1 MRWLDYPFYRILL
14 FLIAGILFSRFIEVD
29 STLFIYVICGA
40 VLCAMLVL
48 LIGRFTFGFKAVF
61 ALSVYSFFFFIGG
74 AHLYFQNELG
84 SDHFIKK
91 QTQGQDHVLQLKL
104 SQRLTPNKF
113 NDRFYAQVLALD
125 QEAVSGNTL
134 VLFKRADS
142 LGYKVGD
149 RLTVYDDV
157 NLPAFAR
164 NPGDFDYR
172 KYLKSIDVYGQ
183 VYVDKP
189 RILNYTSGEGDLG
202 FLLQLR
208 KTILNKLAKSGLRNR
223 PKAMIEAL
231 VLGQRQNVD
240 PEVTKSFRDAGV
252 IHILAL
258 SGLHVGIILLILRFL
273 TRRLL
278 RLKYGR
284 WIQSA
289 VLVIL
294 LWSFALL
301 TGMSPSIMRAV
312 TMFSFVAVGMNLKRK
327 GSVYHS
333 LTLSAFVLLLLDPRL
348 LFQVGFQLSYMAVFS
363 IVLIQ
368 PVISGLWVIP
378 RKNWLTSVARKLWG
392 IFTVTLSAQIG
403 VAGISLFYFHQIPGL
418 FIFGNM
424 LLLPILP
431 LIIGA
436 SLLLII
442 LLMIDLPS
450 LWLATVLNY
459 ILEWIIR
466 IVGKISSYDDFI
478 LKDIHLTLAETIL
491 GYVALFSFVLFVL
504 PYFKRSKRERFYLKK
519 PNWMLHLSVVS
530 LVLLFGIKGFESYS
544 SSKDR
549 FLVLHQATGSAVSV
563 SNKTNAVLFTDLHVM
578 DSTRAFNS
586 LNRLKA
592 IENNRGKEL
601 VLDSLKNVVGYKG
614 DQLIV
619 IDENGV
625 YNTEIKNATVLL
637 SHSPKINLERLI
649 LDLNPKLI
657 IADGSNYRNVVNTWK
672 ATCDKMNVKLLN
684 TYEAGAIEVN

>member
-14 FLIAGILFSRFIEVD
+14 FLIAGILFSRFIEID
-29 STLFIYVICGA
+29 STLFIYAICGA
-40 VLCAMLVL
+40 VLCAMIVL
-48 LIGRFTFGFKAVF
+48 LIGKFSFVFKGVF

-84 SDHFIKK
+84 ANHFIQK

-113 NDRFYAQVLALD
+113 NDRFYAQVIALD

-189 RILNYTSGEGDLG
+189 RILSYTSGEGDLG

-208 KTILNKLAKSGLRNR
+208 KTILTKLAGSGLRDR

-289 VLVIL
+289 VLIIL

-333 LTLSAFVLLLLDPRL
+333 LTLSAFVLLLYDPRL

-368 PVISGLWVIP
+368 PVIAGLWTWRNKV
-378 RKNWLTSVARKLWG
+378 KDFLWS

-403 VAGISLFYFHQIPGL
+403 VAGISLFYFHQFPGL
-418 FIFGNM
+418 FILGNL
-424 LLLPILP
+424 LLLPLLP
-431 LIIGA
+431 FIIGA
-436 SLLLII
+436 SLLLIF
-442 LLMIDLPS
+442 LLLIGFPTGWLTTSLNTVLEFIIETVARISSWDAFIIKEVHVS
-450 LWLATVLNY
+450 LW
-459 ILEWIIR
+459 
-466 IVGKISSYDDFI
+466 
-478 LKDIHLTLAETIL
+478 ETIL
-491 GYVALFSFVLFVL
+491 TYVALFSFILFLL

-530 LVLLFGIKGFESYS
+530 LILLFGIKGFESYS

-563 SNKTNAVLFTDLHVM
+563 SNKNHATLFADLHVM
-578 DSTRAFNS
+578 DSIRAMNS
-586 LNRLKA
+586 LERLKA

-601 VLDSLKNVVGYKG
+601 ILDSLKNVISYK
-614 DQLIV
+614 DAQLIV
-619 IDENGV
+619 VDQNGI
-625 YNTEIKNATVLL
+625 YNTDIKNATILL

-649 LDLNPKLI
+649 LELNPKLI
-657 IADGSNYRNVVNTWK
+657 IADGSNYRNVVEAWK
-672 ATCDKMNVKLLN
+672 MTCDKRKVELLN
-684 TYEAGAIEVN
+684 TYEVGAIDIN

>member
-14 FLIAGILFSRFIEVD
+14 FLIAGILFSRFIEID
-29 STLFIYVICGA
+29 STLFIYAICGA
-40 VLCAMLVL
+40 VLCAMIVL
-48 LIGRFTFGFKAVF
+48 LIGKFSFVFKGVF

-84 SDHFIKK
+84 ANHFIQK

-113 NDRFYAQVLALD
+113 NDRFYAQVIALD

-189 RILNYTSGEGDLG
+189 RILSYTSGEGDLG

-208 KTILNKLAKSGLRNR
+208 KTILTKLAGSGLRDR

-289 VLVIL
+289 VLIIL

-333 LTLSAFVLLLLDPRL
+333 LTLSAFVLLLYDPRL

-368 PVISGLWVIP
+368 PVIAGLWTWRNKV
-378 RKNWLTSVARKLWG
+378 KDFLWS

-403 VAGISLFYFHQIPGL
+403 VAGISLFYFHQFPGL
-418 FIFGNM
+418 FILGNM
-424 LLLPILP
+424 LLLPLLP
-431 LIIGA
+431 FIIGA
-436 SLLLII
+436 SLLLIF
-442 LLMIDLPS
+442 LLLIGFPTGWLTTSLNTVLEFIIETVARISSWDSFIIKEVHVS
-450 LWLATVLNY
+450 LW
-459 ILEWIIR
+459 
-466 IVGKISSYDDFI
+466 
-478 LKDIHLTLAETIL
+478 ETIL
-491 GYVALFSFVLFVL
+491 TYVALFSFILFLL

-530 LVLLFGIKGFESYS
+530 LILLFGIKGFESYS

-563 SNKTNAVLFTDLHVM
+563 SNKNHATLFADLHVM
-578 DSTRAFNS
+578 DSIRAMNS
-586 LNRLKA
+586 LERLKA

-601 VLDSLKNVVGYKG
+601 ILDSLKNVISYK
-614 DQLIV
+614 DAQLIV
-619 IDENGV
+619 VDQNGI
-625 YNTEIKNATVLL
+625 YNTDIKKATILL

-649 LDLNPKLI
+649 LELNPKLI
-657 IADGSNYRNVVNTWK
+657 IADGSNYRNVVEAWK
-672 ATCDKMNVKLLN
+672 MTCDKRKVELLN
-684 TYEAGAIEVN
+684 TYEVGAIDIN

>member
-14 FLIAGILFSRFIEVD
+14 FLIAGILFSRFIEID
-29 STLFIYVICGA
+29 STLFIYAICGA
-40 VLCAMLVL
+40 VLCAMIVL
-48 LIGRFTFGFKAVF
+48 LIGKFSFVFKGVF

-84 SDHFIKK
+84 ANHFIQK

-113 NDRFYAQVLALD
+113 NDRFYAQVIALD

-189 RILNYTSGEGDLG
+189 RILSYTSGEGDLG

-208 KTILNKLAKSGLRNR
+208 KTILTKLAGSGLRDR

-289 VLVIL
+289 VLIIL

-333 LTLSAFVLLLLDPRL
+333 LTLSAFVLLLYDPRL

-368 PVISGLWVIP
+368 PVIAGLWTWRNKV
-378 RKNWLTSVARKLWG
+378 KDFLWS

-403 VAGISLFYFHQIPGL
+403 VAGISLFYFHQFPGL
-418 FIFGNM
+418 FILGNM
-424 LLLPILP
+424 LLLPLLP
-431 LIIGA
+431 FIIGA
-436 SLLLII
+436 SLLLIF
-442 LLMIDLPS
+442 LLLIGFPTGWLTTSLNTVLEFIIETVARISSWDSFIIKEVHVS
-450 LWLATVLNY
+450 LW
-459 ILEWIIR
+459 
-466 IVGKISSYDDFI
+466 
-478 LKDIHLTLAETIL
+478 ETIL
-491 GYVALFSFVLFVL
+491 TYVALFSFILFLL

-530 LVLLFGIKGFESYS
+530 LILLFGIKGFESYS

-563 SNKTNAVLFTDLHVM
+563 SNKNHATLFADLHVM
-578 DSTRAFNS
+578 DSIRAMNS
-586 LNRLKA
+586 LERLKA

-601 VLDSLKNVVGYKG
+601 ILDSLKNVISYK
-614 DQLIV
+614 DAQLIV
-619 IDENGV
+619 VDQNGI
-625 YNTEIKNATVLL
+625 YNTDIKNATILL

-649 LDLNPKLI
+649 LELNPKLI
-657 IADGSNYRNVVNTWK
+657 IADGSNYRNVVEAWK
-672 ATCDKMNVKLLN
+672 MTCDKRKVELLN
-684 TYEAGAIEVN
+684 TYEVGAIDIN

>member
-14 FLIAGILFSRFIEVD
+14 FLIAGILFSRFIEID
-29 STLFIYVICGA
+29 STLFIYAICGA
-40 VLCAMLVL
+40 VLCAMIVL
-48 LIGRFTFGFKAVF
+48 LIGKFSFVFKGVF

-84 SDHFIKK
+84 ANHFIQK

-113 NDRFYAQVLALD
+113 NDRFYAQVIALD

-189 RILNYTSGEGDLG
+189 RILTYTSGEGDLD

-208 KTILNKLAKSGLRNR
+208 KTILTKLAESGLRDR

-289 VLVIL
+289 VLIIL

-333 LTLSAFVLLLLDPRL
+333 LTLSAFVLLLYDPRL

-368 PVISGLWVIP
+368 PVIAGLWTWRNKV
-378 RKNWLTSVARKLWG
+378 KDFLWS

-403 VAGISLFYFHQIPGL
+403 VAGISLFYFHQFPGL
-418 FIFGNM
+418 FILGNM
-424 LLLPILP
+424 LLLPLLP
-431 LIIGA
+431 FIIGA
-436 SLLLII
+436 SLLLIF
-442 LLMIDLPS
+442 LLLIGFPTGWLTTSLNTVLEFIIETVARISSWDSFIIKEVHVS
-450 LWLATVLNY
+450 LW
-459 ILEWIIR
+459 
-466 IVGKISSYDDFI
+466 
-478 LKDIHLTLAETIL
+478 ETIL
-491 GYVALFSFVLFVL
+491 TYVALFSFILFLL

-530 LVLLFGIKGFESYS
+530 LILLFGIKGFESYS

-563 SNKTNAVLFTDLHVM
+563 SNKNHAMLFADLHVM
-578 DSTRAFNS
+578 DSIRAVNS
-586 LNRLKA
+586 LERLKA

-601 VLDSLKNVVGYKG
+601 ILDSLKNVISYK
-614 DQLIV
+614 DAQLIV
-619 IDENGV
+619 VDQNGI
-625 YNTEIKNATVLL
+625 YNTDIKNATILL

-649 LDLNPKLI
+649 LELNPKLI
-657 IADGSNYRNVVNTWK
+657 IADGSNYRNVVEAWK
-672 ATCDKMNVKLLN
+672 MTCDKRKVELLN
-684 TYEAGAIEVN
+684 TYEVGAIDIN

>member
-14 FLIAGILFSRFIEVD
+14 FLIAGILFSRFIEID
-29 STLFIYVICGA
+29 STLFIYAICGA
-40 VLCAMLVL
+40 VLCAMIVL
-48 LIGRFTFGFKAVF
+48 LIGKFSFVFKGVF

-84 SDHFIKK
+84 ANHFIQK

-113 NDRFYAQVLALD
+113 NDRFYAQVIALD

-189 RILNYTSGEGDLG
+189 RILSYTSGEGDLG

-208 KTILNKLAKSGLRNR
+208 KTILTKLAGSGLRDR

-289 VLVIL
+289 VLIIL

-333 LTLSAFVLLLLDPRL
+333 LTLSAFVLLLYDPRL

-368 PVISGLWVIP
+368 PVIAGLWTWRNKV
-378 RKNWLTSVARKLWG
+378 KDFLWS

-403 VAGISLFYFHQIPGL
+403 VAGISLFYFHQFPGL
-418 FIFGNM
+418 FILGNM
-424 LLLPILP
+424 LLLPLLP
-431 LIIGA
+431 FIIGA
-436 SLLLII
+436 SLLLIF
-442 LLMIDLPS
+442 LLLIGFPTGWLTTTLNTVLEFIIETVARISSWDSFIIKEVHVS
-450 LWLATVLNY
+450 LW
-459 ILEWIIR
+459 
-466 IVGKISSYDDFI
+466 
-478 LKDIHLTLAETIL
+478 ETIL
-491 GYVALFSFVLFVL
+491 TYVALFSFILFLL

-530 LVLLFGIKGFESYS
+530 LILLFGIKGFESYS

-563 SNKTNAVLFTDLHVM
+563 SNKNHAMLFADLHVM
-578 DSTRAFNS
+578 DSIRAVNS
-586 LNRLKA
+586 LERLKA

-601 VLDSLKNVVGYKG
+601 ILDSLKNVISYK
-614 DQLIV
+614 DAQLIV
-619 IDENGV
+619 VDQNGI
-625 YNTEIKNATVLL
+625 YNTDIKNATILL

-649 LDLNPKLI
+649 LELNPKLI
-657 IADGSNYRNVVNTWK
+657 IADGSNYRNVVEAWK
-672 ATCDKMNVKLLN
+672 MTCDKRKVELLN
-684 TYEAGAIEVN
+684 TYEVGAIDIN

>member
-14 FLIAGILFSRFIEVD
+14 FLIAGILFSRFIEID
-29 STLFIYVICGA
+29 STLFIYAICGA
-40 VLCAMLVL
+40 VLCAMIVL
-48 LIGRFTFGFKAVF
+48 LIGKFSFVFKGVF

-84 SDHFIKK
+84 ANHFIQK

-113 NDRFYAQVLALD
+113 NDRFYAQVIALD

-189 RILNYTSGEGDLG
+189 RILSYTSGEGDLG

-208 KTILNKLAKSGLRNR
+208 KTILTKLAGSGLRDR

-289 VLVIL
+289 VLIIL

-333 LTLSAFVLLLLDPRL
+333 LTLSAFVLLLYDPRL

-368 PVISGLWVIP
+368 PVIAGLWTWRNKV
-378 RKNWLTSVARKLWG
+378 KDFLWS

-403 VAGISLFYFHQIPGL
+403 VAGISLFYFHQFPGL
-418 FIFGNM
+418 FILGNM
-424 LLLPILP
+424 LLLPLLP
-431 LIIGA
+431 FIIGA
-436 SLLLII
+436 SLLLIF
-442 LLMIDLPS
+442 LLLIGFPTGWLTTTLNTVLEFIIETVARISSWDSFIIKEVHVS
-450 LWLATVLNY
+450 LW
-459 ILEWIIR
+459 
-466 IVGKISSYDDFI
+466 
-478 LKDIHLTLAETIL
+478 ETIL
-491 GYVALFSFVLFVL
+491 TYVALFSFILFLL

-530 LVLLFGIKGFESYS
+530 LILLFGIKGFESYS

-563 SNKTNAVLFTDLHVM
+563 SNKNHATLFADLHVM
-578 DSTRAFNS
+578 DSIRAMNS
-586 LNRLKA
+586 LERLKA

-601 VLDSLKNVVGYKG
+601 ILDSLKNVISYK
-614 DQLIV
+614 DAQLIV
-619 IDENGV
+619 VDQNGI
-625 YNTEIKNATVLL
+625 YNTDIKKATILL

-649 LDLNPKLI
+649 LELNPKLI
-657 IADGSNYRNVVNTWK
+657 IADGSNYRNVVEAWK
-672 ATCDKMNVKLLN
+672 MTCDKRKVELLN
-684 TYEAGAIEVN
+684 TYEVGAIDIN

>member
-14 FLIAGILFSRFIEVD
+14 FLIAGILFSRFMEID
-29 STLFIYVICGA
+29 PTLFIYAICGA
-40 VLCAMLVL
+40 VFCAMIVLVVSK
-48 LIGRFTFGFKAVF
+48 FSFGFKAVF

-74 AHLYFQNELG
+74 AHLYFQNEI
-84 SDHFIKK
+84 STNHFIQK

-113 NDRFYAQVLALD
+113 NDRFYAQVIALD

-134 VLFKRADS
+134 LLFKRSDS

-189 RILNYTSGEGDLG
+189 RILSYTSGEGDLG
-202 FLLQLR
+202 SLLQLR
-208 KTILNKLAKSGLRNR
+208 KTILTKLAGSGLRDR

-289 VLVIL
+289 VLIVL

-333 LTLSAFVLLLLDPRL
+333 LTLSAFVLLLYDPRL

-368 PVISGLWVIP
+368 PVIAGLWTWRNKV
-378 RKNWLTSVARKLWG
+378 KDFLWN
-392 IFTVTLSAQIG
+392 IFTVTLAAQIG
-403 VAGISLFYFHQIPGL
+403 VAGISLFYFHQFPGL
-418 FIFGNM
+418 FILGNM
-424 LLLPILP
+424 MLLPLLP
-431 LIIGA
+431 FIIGA
-436 SLLLII
+436 SLLLIF
-442 LLMIDLPS
+442 LLLIGFPTGWLTTALNTVLEFIIETVARISSWDAFIIKEVHVS
-450 LWLATVLNY
+450 LWET
-459 ILEWIIR
+459 
-466 IVGKISSYDDFI
+466 F
-478 LKDIHLTLAETIL
+478 LT
-491 GYVALFSFVLFVL
+491 YVALFSVILFLL

-519 PNWMLHLSVVS
+519 PNWMLHLCMAS
-530 LVLLFGIKGFESYS
+530 LILLFGLKGYKSYS
-544 SSKDR
+544 SGADQ

-563 SNKTNAVLFTDLHVM
+563 SNKNQAALFTDLHVM
-578 DSTRAFNS
+578 DSIRAVNS
-586 LNRLKA
+586 LERLKA
-592 IENNRGKEL
+592 IENNRGKTL
-601 VLDSLKNVVGYKG
+601 VLDSLNNVMSYKG
-614 DQLIV
+614 AQLIV
-619 IDENGV
+619 IDQNGI
-625 YNTEIKNATVLL
+625 YNTDIKNATILL

-657 IADGSNYRNVVNTWK
+657 IADGSNYRNVVDAWK
-672 ATCDKMNVKLLN
+672 VTCDKNKVELLN
-684 TYEAGAIEVN
+684 TYEVGAIEIN

>member
-14 FLIAGILFSRFIEVD
+14 FLIAGILFSRFIEID
-29 STLFIYVICGA
+29 STLFIYAICGA
-40 VLCAMLVL
+40 VLCAMIVL
-48 LIGRFTFGFKAVF
+48 LIGKFSFVFKGVF

-84 SDHFIKK
+84 ANHFIQK

-113 NDRFYAQVLALD
+113 NDRFYAQVIALD

-189 RILNYTSGEGDLG
+189 RILSYTSGEGDLG

-208 KTILNKLAKSGLRNR
+208 KTILTKLAGSGLRDR

-289 VLVIL
+289 VLIIL

-333 LTLSAFVLLLLDPRL
+333 LTLSAFVLLLYDPRL

-368 PVISGLWVIP
+368 PVIAGLWTWRNKV
-378 RKNWLTSVARKLWG
+378 KDFLWS

-403 VAGISLFYFHQIPGL
+403 VAGISLFYFHQFPGL
-418 FIFGNM
+418 FILGNL
-424 LLLPILP
+424 LLLPLLP
-431 LIIGA
+431 FIIGA
-436 SLLLII
+436 SLLLIF
-442 LLMIDLPS
+442 LLLIGFPTGWLTTSLNTVLEFIIETVARISSWDSFIIKEVHVS
-450 LWLATVLNY
+450 LW
-459 ILEWIIR
+459 
-466 IVGKISSYDDFI
+466 
-478 LKDIHLTLAETIL
+478 ETIL
-491 GYVALFSFVLFVL
+491 TYVALFSFILFLL

-530 LVLLFGIKGFESYS
+530 LILLFGIKGFESYS

-563 SNKTNAVLFTDLHVM
+563 SNKNHATLFADLHVM
-578 DSTRAFNS
+578 DSIRAMNS
-586 LNRLKA
+586 LERLKA

-601 VLDSLKNVVGYKG
+601 ILDSLKNVISYK
-614 DQLIV
+614 DAQLIV
-619 IDENGV
+619 VDQNGI
-625 YNTEIKNATVLL
+625 YNTDIKNATILL

-649 LDLNPKLI
+649 LELNPKLI
-657 IADGSNYRNVVNTWK
+657 IADGSNYRNVVEAWK
-672 ATCDKMNVKLLN
+672 MTCDKRKVELLN
-684 TYEAGAIEVN
+684 TYEVGAIDIN

>member
-14 FLIAGILFSRFIEVD
+14 FLIAGILFSRFIEID
-29 STLFIYVICGA
+29 STLFIYAICGA
-40 VLCAMLVL
+40 VLCAMIVL
-48 LIGRFTFGFKAVF
+48 LIGKFSFVFKGVF

-84 SDHFIKK
+84 ANHFIQK

-113 NDRFYAQVLALD
+113 NDRFYAQVIALD

-189 RILNYTSGEGDLG
+189 RILSYTSGEGDLG

-208 KTILNKLAKSGLRNR
+208 KTILTKLAGSGLRDR

-289 VLVIL
+289 VLIIL

-333 LTLSAFVLLLLDPRL
+333 LTLSAFVLLLYDPRL

-368 PVISGLWVIP
+368 PVIAGLWTWRNKV
-378 RKNWLTSVARKLWG
+378 KDFLWS

-403 VAGISLFYFHQIPGL
+403 VAGISLFYFHQFPGL
-418 FIFGNM
+418 FILGNM
-424 LLLPILP
+424 LLLPLLP
-431 LIIGA
+431 FIIGA
-436 SLLLII
+436 SLLLIF
-442 LLMIDLPS
+442 LLLIGFPTGWLTTTLNTVLEFIIETVARISSWDSFIIKEVHVS
-450 LWLATVLNY
+450 LW
-459 ILEWIIR
+459 
-466 IVGKISSYDDFI
+466 
-478 LKDIHLTLAETIL
+478 ETIL
-491 GYVALFSFVLFVL
+491 TYVALFSFILFLL

-530 LVLLFGIKGFESYS
+530 LILLFGIKGFESYS

-563 SNKTNAVLFTDLHVM
+563 SNKNHATLFADLHVM
-578 DSTRAFNS
+578 DSIRAMNS
-586 LNRLKA
+586 LERLKA

-601 VLDSLKNVVGYKG
+601 ILDSLKNVISYK
-614 DQLIV
+614 DAQLIV
-619 IDENGV
+619 VDQNGI
-625 YNTEIKNATVLL
+625 YNTDIKNATILL

-649 LDLNPKLI
+649 LELNPKLI
-657 IADGSNYRNVVNTWK
+657 IADGSNYRNVVEAWK
-672 ATCDKMNVKLLN
+672 MTCDKRKVELLN
-684 TYEAGAIEVN
+684 TYEVGAIDIN

>member
-14 FLIAGILFSRFIEVD
+14 FLIAGILFSRFIEID
-29 STLFIYVICGA
+29 STLFIYAICGA
-40 VLCAMLVL
+40 VLCAMIVL
-48 LIGRFTFGFKAVF
+48 LIGKFSFVFKGVF

-84 SDHFIKK
+84 ANHFIQK

-113 NDRFYAQVLALD
+113 NDRFYAQVIALD

-189 RILNYTSGEGDLG
+189 RILSYTSGEGDLG

-208 KTILNKLAKSGLRNR
+208 KTILTKLAGSGLRDR

-289 VLVIL
+289 VLIIL

-333 LTLSAFVLLLLDPRL
+333 LTLSAFVLLLYDPRL

-368 PVISGLWVIP
+368 PVIAGLWTWRNKV
-378 RKNWLTSVARKLWG
+378 KDFLWS

-403 VAGISLFYFHQIPGL
+403 VAGISLFYFHQFPGL
-418 FIFGNM
+418 FILGNM
-424 LLLPILP
+424 LLLPLLP
-431 LIIGA
+431 FIIGA
-436 SLLLII
+436 SLLLIF
-442 LLMIDLPS
+442 LLLIGFPTGWLTTSLNTVLEFIIETVARISSWDAFIIKEVHVS
-450 LWLATVLNY
+450 LW
-459 ILEWIIR
+459 
-466 IVGKISSYDDFI
+466 
-478 LKDIHLTLAETIL
+478 ETIL
-491 GYVALFSFVLFVL
+491 TYVALFSFILFLL

-530 LVLLFGIKGFESYS
+530 LILLFGIKGFESYS

-563 SNKTNAVLFTDLHVM
+563 SNKNHAMLFADLHVM
-578 DSTRAFNS
+578 DSIRAVNS
-586 LNRLKA
+586 LERLKA

-601 VLDSLKNVVGYKG
+601 ILDSLKNVISYK
-614 DQLIV
+614 DAQLIV
-619 IDENGV
+619 VDQNGI
-625 YNTEIKNATVLL
+625 YNTDIKNATILL

-649 LDLNPKLI
+649 LELNPKLI
-657 IADGSNYRNVVNTWK
+657 IADGSNYRNVVEAWK
-672 ATCDKMNVKLLN
+672 MTCDKRKVELLN
-684 TYEAGAIEVN
+684 TYEVGAIDIN

>member
-14 FLIAGILFSRFIEVD
+14 FLIAGILFSRFIEID
-29 STLFIYVICGA
+29 STLFIYAICGA
-40 VLCAMLVL
+40 VLCAMIVL
-48 LIGRFTFGFKAVF
+48 LIGKFSFVFKGVF

-84 SDHFIKK
+84 ANHFIQK

-113 NDRFYAQVLALD
+113 NDRFYAQVIALD

-189 RILNYTSGEGDLG
+189 RILSYTSGEGDLG

-208 KTILNKLAKSGLRNR
+208 KTILTKLAGSGLRDR

-289 VLVIL
+289 VLIIL

-333 LTLSAFVLLLLDPRL
+333 LTLSAFVLLLYDPRL

-368 PVISGLWVIP
+368 PVIAGLWTWRNKV
-378 RKNWLTSVARKLWG
+378 KDFLWS

-403 VAGISLFYFHQIPGL
+403 VAGISLFYFHQFPGL
-418 FIFGNM
+418 FILGNM
-424 LLLPILP
+424 LLLPLLP
-431 LIIGA
+431 FIIGA
-436 SLLLII
+436 SLLLIF
-442 LLMIDLPS
+442 LLLIGFPTGWLTTSLNTVLEFIIETVARISSWDSFIIKEVHVS
-450 LWLATVLNY
+450 LW
-459 ILEWIIR
+459 
-466 IVGKISSYDDFI
+466 
-478 LKDIHLTLAETIL
+478 ETIL
-491 GYVALFSFVLFVL
+491 TYVALFSFILFLL

-530 LVLLFGIKGFESYS
+530 LILLFGIKGFESYS

-563 SNKTNAVLFTDLHVM
+563 SNKNHAMLFADLHVM
-578 DSTRAFNS
+578 DSIRAVNS
-586 LNRLKA
+586 LERLKA

-601 VLDSLKNVVGYKG
+601 ILDSLKNVISYK
-614 DQLIV
+614 DAQLIV
-619 IDENGV
+619 VDQNGI
-625 YNTEIKNATVLL
+625 YNTDIKNATILL

-649 LDLNPKLI
+649 LELNPKLI
-657 IADGSNYRNVVNTWK
+657 IADGSNYRNVVEAWK
-672 ATCDKMNVKLLN
+672 MTCDKRKVELLN
-684 TYEAGAIEVN
+684 TYEVGAIDIN